1 MENKSKVKFV
11 SSYLICIK
19 SIFVKARRYLDELTK
34 NTIRWHKKLL
44 MEIGGD
50 LIFSNNSRDKGPW
63 MTLDDDGIA

>member
-1 MENKSKVKFV
+1 MRTVKFV
-11 SSYLICIK
+11 TSYLIYRIK

-50 LIFSNNSRDKGPW
+50 R
-63 MTLDDDGIA
+63 